1 MGASNHLLR
10 LTTADYSDGLSE
22 MNMGT
27 DPVAISRVIFD
38 QEGDMPND
46 QGLSTIFTFWGQ
58 FLDHDLSLT
67 PDHTGEMVFVPGLVA
82 PLQRSSYDRATG
94 ITDAREQIN
103 VITPEIDA
111 SMLYG
116 SDLATETVLRS
127 FEGGLLSM
135 TADGLLETT
144 TTGMAGASEEHPLFM
159 SGDVRANENTGLTM
173 LHTLFSAEHNHWA
186 NRIAASDAS
195 LSDQEIFEMARSILE
210 YEVQKITYED
220 WMPHLIGDALA
231 ADTGYDASVDGQIS
245 TEFSTAAFR
254 FGHTMVTS
262 LIPQTEEDG
271 STSDMGDV
279 TVQQSFFNNAP
290 ILANGIDDLLR
301 GQAEEMAQQSD
312 ATIIDDLNFFLESPD
327 GVSGFSLA
335 ALNVLRARDHG
346 LGTYVDV
353 RAELLGDIDLA
364 TLDLTDFSIITQD
377 LDTQARLIE
386 VYGTVD
392 KVDLWVGGLAEDNLA
407 GTQLG
412 PLFTHIVADQFERTR
427 AADETFGEL
436 DARLDPAIRADVLS
450 QSSLS
455 DIVLRSS
462 GVEYVQE
469 NIFEAANRIGGDEGN
484 DYLRGTRE
492 NDLIL
497 GFDGN
502 DLLKGGKGDDA
513 IFGGDGRDCLKGNRG
528 DDTIEGGAGRDHVMG
543 NWGDDVLN
551 GGTGRDFLRG
561 GYGDDTFIFEA
572 GSGQDVIKDFVNG
585 NDLIELAG
593 FGFDDFSDVLD
604 VAHQT
609 WKGVVLDF
617 DQNDGQAGGLF
628 TGYNKWS
635 GFWGRKDDG
644 DTLTLNGVS
653 LWQLSEEDFSFA

>member
-301 GQAEEMAQQSD
+301 GQAEEMA
-312 ATIIDDLNFFLESPD
+312 
-327 GVSGFSLA
+327 
-335 ALNVLRARDHG
+335 
-346 LGTYVDV
+346 TYVDV

-543 NWGDDVLN
+543 ERCGP
-551 GGTGRDFLRG
+551 RF
-561 GYGDDTFIFEA
+561 
-572 GSGQDVIKDFVNG
+572 
-585 NDLIELAG
+585 
-593 FGFDDFSDVLD
+593 
-604 VAHQT
+604 
-609 WKGVVLDF
+609 
-617 DQNDGQAGGLF
+617 
-628 TGYNKWS
+628 
-635 GFWGRKDDG
+635 
-644 DTLTLNGVS
+644 
-653 LWQLSEEDFSFA
+653 